1 MATVDH
7 GNIRSKSKP
16 ESGLSGGAAVFIWI
30 ESMRRKND
38 IKGMSLLELV
48 IVLAIVAILSA
59 YVIPAYQSYIRRGH
73 RSAVCTALYRAAQA
87 VEQMLAER
95 SATGERMKLP
105 SSLNWIQEQSI
116 VCACRPGIQTMDST
130 LLRLGSLKRVP

>member
-1 MATVDH
+1 
-7 GNIRSKSKP
+7 
-16 ESGLSGGAAVFIWI
+16 
-30 ESMRRKND
+30 MRRKND

-59 YVIPAYQSYIRRGH
+59 YAIPAYQSYIRRGH

-105 SSLNWIQEQSI
+105 SSEPVSAGYKSSLSSAPAGPESKQW
-116 VCACRPGIQTMDST
+116 T
-130 LLRLGSLKRVP
+130 LHD